1 MHLEATNQPKSLA
14 RLARED
20 EVLAGRSAARLLIT
34 AAAPEH
40 VEVLARRI
48 HGAGSRSGSP
58 FVRRRGRE
66 LPVGQHQLRDACSA
80 LLDAAAGGSL
90 LIADV
95 EEMPSA
101 AQEQWIDLLVELE
114 SMRAP
119 STTVRLICGT
129 TVSLLDRVAAGTF
142 SGQLFYRINVIHL
155 VAAASLRKS
164 GVVWPAA
171 ALPRRATRR
180 GDA

>member
-1 MHLEATNQPKSLA
+1 MHLDATNQPKSLA

-20 EVLAGRSAARLLIT
+20 EVLAGRSGARLLIT
-34 AAAPEH
+34 ASAPEH
-40 VEVLARRI
+40 VEALARRI
-48 HGAGSRSGSP
+48 HKAGSRSGLP

-66 LPVGQHQLRDACSA
+66 LPVGHQLRDACSV
-80 LLDAAAGGSL
+80 LLDAAAGGSV

-119 STTVRLICGT
+119 AATVRLICGT

-155 VAAASLRKS
+155 VAEASRRTRAL
-164 GVVWPAA
+164 VWPAA